1 MLRLGSC
8 DIHRNRQTYKEYL
21 KGPSLLGGGSK
32 FKNEISKVESE
43 KPESKC
49 FTIEFLPEFQHHLE
63 MPHQLQKSSIDYRC
77 AALIEMQQWLQRCSV
92 NDCRDETAEIS
103 AAPAA
108 EMQHHLQRCSTSC
121 RDAGPA
127 TEITHQLQ
135 RCNISCRDQ
144 GFQ

>member
-1 MLRLGSC
+1 MIFIETDRHTRS
-8 DIHRNRQTYKEYL
+8 TL
-21 KGPSLLGGGSK
+21 KDLPCWEGGPNSK
-32 FKNEISKVESE
+32 TKFQKLKSE

-49 FTIEFLPEFQHHLE
+49 FSIEFLPEFQHHLE

-108 EMQHHLQRCSTSC
+108 EMQHHLQRGSPIGREAAPFAES
-121 RDAGPA
+121 G
-127 TEITHQLQ
+127 IT
-135 RCNISCRDQ
+135 
-144 GFQ
+144 